1 VADPRRVSA
10 AASDPAKKQHIGE
23 EIADVQIYL
32 LQMAEHT
39 RVDLAA
45 AVLDKLQRNAR
56 KYPAPDGSV
65 DVTLPAL
72 PVADQALTHVLVD
85 YENVQPTDEQV
96 RALVPDA
103 ARLWVFHGPHQRDLG
118 ARFASFGQ
126 GLTVVP
132 ISQSGKNALDFHLS
146 FYMGYIAARNPHA
159 RFVVLA
165 NDKGYGPM
173 LEHVRQL
180 HFDVQAIGLPR
191 GRRVAAPTPARKRR
205 HPAGS
210 EEGPA
215 GPAACR
221 HGRTPDRRLRR
232 HQGRGQEGAREEDT
246 GEACRRQ

>member
-1 VADPRRVSA
+1 
-10 AASDPAKKQHIGE
+10 
-23 EIADVQIYL
+23 VQIYL

-72 PVADQALTHVLVD
+72 PVDADQALTHVLLD

-103 ARLWVFHGPHQRDLG
+103 ASAVGLPRTAPARGG
-118 ARFASFGQ
+118 ANALRPSAN

-132 ISQSGKNALDFHLS
+132 ISQTGKNALDFHLS

-165 NDKGYGPM
+165 NDKGYEPDA
-173 LEHVRQL
+173 RT
-180 HFDVQAIGLPR
+180 R
-191 GRRVAAPTPARKRR
+191 TPAALRRAGHRPAARAPCRGADARPQRR